1 MSWTENKTLLVYT
14 EYTPCREIFQ
24 AVCDEL
30 GKHYVTKG
38 FKYSRSQQKL
48 TVETE
53 SIKLIIGF
61 SSSRSNIPGEWICL
75 DIGPAFFSKLLGK
88 VSKIKGFL
96 FGHTGIFYHKYTDNP
111 QLIKV
116 RQIFGDELE
125 RLEEDSTESLLI
137 DNNTCNVYGIDQQ
150 KFNQIIEFID
160 SKIIYWLPKI
170 STEQGILE
178 LTTNASKTRKFDLR
192 GKGVNSDFVEYVK
205 LNFPQLDIEKKLG
218 N

>member
-1 MSWTENKTLLVYT
+1 MNWTENKVLL
-14 EYTPCREIFQ
+14 EYSPFTPCREIFQ

-75 DIGPAFFSKLLGK
+75 EIGPAFFSKQLAK
-88 VSKIKGFL
+88 KNKNKGYI
-96 FGHTGIFYHKYTDNP
+96 FGYPTIFYHSYTDNP
-111 QLIKV
+111 QQIKV

-125 RLEEDSTESLLI
+125 RTEEDSEESKLI
-137 DNNTCNVYGIDQQ
+137 DNHTCNIYAINQK

-160 SKIIYWLPKI
+160 NKIIYWLNKI
-170 STEQGILE
+170 STKQGILE
-178 LTTNASKTRKFDLR
+178 LTTNASKTRKFYL
-192 GKGVNSDFVEYVK
+192 KGVGLNNDFVEYVK
-205 LNFPQLDIEKKLG
+205 TNFPNLDIEKILG
-218 N
+218 D